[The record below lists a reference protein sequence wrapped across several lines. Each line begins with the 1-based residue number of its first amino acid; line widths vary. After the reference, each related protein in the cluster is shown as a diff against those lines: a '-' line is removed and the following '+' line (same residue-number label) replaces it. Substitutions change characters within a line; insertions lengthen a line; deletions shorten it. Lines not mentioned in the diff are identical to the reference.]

1 MRITLSIASLA
12 CTLGLGVTA
21 MSAQAA
27 PMSHSALLGASMSNV
42 ESTAAH
48 CSWRNGEK
56 YCAYGHGPRYRTH
69 GFPEDYRTGSR
80 NWWEEMDRDQ
90 RGGRR

>member
-1 MRITLSIASLA
+1 MRLKPWTASLA
-12 CTLGLGVTA
+12 CTLGLGLTA
-21 MSAQAA
+21 VPVHAA
-27 PMSHSALLGASMSNV
+27 PLRHSALLDADTPNIEMTAS
-42 ESTAAH
+42 H
-48 CSWRNGEK
+48 CSWRNGVRD
-56 YCAYGHGPRYRTH
+56 CGHGYGPRYRTH